1 MPRESSI
8 KRSIM
13 QHLNAIDGCI
23 FRKRGP
29 GSTAGDPD
37 VYGSYFGQHVELEIK
52 RPGEQPT
59 PLQRQ
64 RLREWAQAGAT
75 CAVVRSVTDAEVAVT
90 LSKGH
95 VYERGEYGMT
105 RCRWEDGDV

>member
-8 KRSIM
+8 KRTVLR
-13 QHLNAIDGCI
+13 HLDAIEGCS

-29 GSTAGDPD
+29 GSVAGDPD
-37 VYGSYFGQHVELEIK
+37 IYGSYFGHHVEIELK

-64 RLREWAQAGAT
+64 RLRDWAKTGAT
-75 CAVVRSVTDAEVAVT
+75 CAVVRSAADAEVAIT
-90 LSKGH
+90 LPGGH
-95 VYERGEYGMT
+95 VYERGEYGLT
-105 RCRWEDGDV
+105 RCRWEYADE